1 MGDTMFV
8 FSYNYTPYIAVI
20 GDIVSSKNIP
30 ERKEIQDKLTRL
42 LDGINKAYPRD
53 IASQFMITLGDEFQ
67 GLLNAGGNV
76 LEMLETIDREM
87 HPVKMR
93 FGIGVGGITTDIN
106 PQVPLGADG
115 PAYHHARRMIQ
126 ELKSAEKKKM
136 ESKLNM
142 KIEIEAYPEITELV
156 NTIFTLNTV
165 LKEKWTDRQRE
176 IIGEYLKSGGTQTDT
191 AKKLDIHQSNVQRA
205 LAGSDFYA
213 YHRAVGTVT
222 KILSGIGEKKDV

>member
-1 MGDTMFV
+1 MFV
-8 FSYNYTPYIAVI
+8 FSYSYTPYIAVI
-20 GDIVSSKNIP
+20 GDIVSSKRIP
-30 ERKEIQDKLTRL
+30 ERKEIQDKLTSL
-42 LDGINKAYPRD
+42 LNDINKAYPRN

-67 GLLNAGGNV
+67 GLLHTGDNV
-76 LEMLETIDREM
+76 LEMLETIEREM

-106 PQVPLGADG
+106 PEVPLGADG

-142 KIEIEAYPEITELV
+142 KIEIETYPEITELV

-165 LKEKWTDRQRE
+165 LKEKWTDRQRQ
-176 IIGEYLKSGGTQTDT
+176 IIGEYLKSGGTQSDT

-205 LAGSDFYA
+205 LAGADFYA
-213 YHRAVGTVT
+213 YHRAIGTVT